1 MWLHKHPGTRGFELG
16 TNGSGL
22 RLMIFHKM
30 SPRTHHTI
38 CNKITAKGPV
48 IIYSQGWGGGG
59 GGEGFGAK
67 KGEIWPILPL
77 NVTSPK

>member
-48 IIYSQGWGGGG
+48 IIYSQGGGGG
-59 GGEGFGAK
+59 VAKDLGLKKVKFGQSS
-67 KGEIWPILPL
+67 L
-77 NVTSPK
+77 

>member
-1 MWLHKHPGTRGFELG
+1 MWLHTHPGTRVFELG
-16 TNGSGL
+16 LNGSGL

-30 SPRTHHTI
+30 SPRTHDTI

-48 IIYSQGWGGGG
+48 VIYSLGK

-67 KGEIWPILPL
+67 QGEIWPILPL
-77 NVTSPK
+77 NVTSLK

>member
-1 MWLHKHPGTRGFELG
+1 MWLHTHPGTSVFELG
-16 TNGSGL
+16 LTGSGL

-48 IIYSQGWGGGG
+48 VIYSLGEG
-59 GGEGFGAK
+59 GGEAKDLGLNKVKFGRSS
-67 KGEIWPILPL
+67 L
-77 NVTSPK
+77 

>member
-1 MWLHKHPGTRGFELG
+1 MWLHTHPGTSVFELG
-16 TNGSGL
+16 PNGSGL
-22 RLMIFHKM
+22 RLVIFHKM
-30 SPRTHHTI
+30 IPRTHHTI

-48 IIYSQGWGGGG
+48 IIYRRGGGR

-77 NVTSPK
+77 NVTSLK